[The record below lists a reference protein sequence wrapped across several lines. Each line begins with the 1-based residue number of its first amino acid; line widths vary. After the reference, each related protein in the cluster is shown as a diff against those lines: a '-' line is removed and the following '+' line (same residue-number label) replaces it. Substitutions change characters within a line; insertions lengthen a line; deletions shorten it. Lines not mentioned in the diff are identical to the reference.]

1 MSPSWL
7 WTFILC
13 ISFSYSFISSVLM
26 MLCFLVDL
34 FSSTVLR
41 APFALPFRDFFL
53 NYCIGE
59 VLPATRRPP
68 ISIDVS
74 PSLLQF
80 KCCLSK
86 AGFYNFLT
94 FFLSSIFLSMSIF
107 QRISS
112 TLSTSPSIECFI
124 SSIMILIS
132 NVFKNYSLNF
142 LFLQKLVLSFSW
154 MQNLICY
161 LQWY

>member
-1 MSPSWL
+1 MNPSWL
-7 WTFILC
+7 RTFILC

-34 FSSTVLR
+34 FLSTVPR
-41 APFALPFRDFFL
+41 TPFALPFWDFFFG
-53 NYCIGE
+53 II
-59 VLPATRRPP
+59 VLVKYFLPPP
-68 ISIDVS
+68 ISISVS

-80 KCCLSK
+80 KCWLSK
-86 AGFYNFLT
+86 TGFYNFLT
-94 FFLSSIFLSMSIF
+94 FFCLLSSCLIMSIY

-112 TLSTSPSIECFI
+112 TLSTSPSVECFI